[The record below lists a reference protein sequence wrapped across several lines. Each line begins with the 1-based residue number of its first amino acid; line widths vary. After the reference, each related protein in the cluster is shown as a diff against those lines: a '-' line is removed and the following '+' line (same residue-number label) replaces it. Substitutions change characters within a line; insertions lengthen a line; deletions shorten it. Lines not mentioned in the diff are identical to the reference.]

1 MPNPRLMLATG
12 NAGKVREIKAILGDA
27 GWAILTPA
35 EVGIA
40 LAPVAEGGRSYIENA
55 ISKAVAAARVS
66 GLPALA
72 DDSGIEVDALDGQPG
87 VTSARYGGP
96 SMRNDHDRNAL
107 ILRRL
112 DGVPASKRT
121 ARFRAVVALV
131 LPGGRVFTREG
142 VVEGRIALAPQGAN
156 GFGYDPVFLTSDG
169 RSMAEIG
176 DEKDRISHR
185 ALALAAL
192 RPLLEELR
200 TGGHSGSESET
211 KEPGQRRLVA
221 LVPGA
226 ALEDESVLQAVY
238 EAVLEAISDEA
249 DPSD

>member
-1 MPNPRLMLATG
+1 MRNPILMLATG
-12 NAGKVREIKAILGDA
+12 NAGKVREIRAILGGT
-27 GWAILTPA
+27 GWDVLTPA
-35 EVGIA
+35 EAGVT
-40 LAPVAEGGRSYIENA
+40 LAPVAEGGRSYAENA
-55 ISKAVAAARVS
+55 ISKAVAAAHAS

-96 SMRNDHDRNAL
+96 SMRNDHDRNAF

-112 DGVPASKRT
+112 GGMPPAKRT
-121 ARFRAVVALV
+121 ARFRAVVALA

-156 GFGYDPVFLTSDG
+156 GFGYDPIFLLPDG
-169 RSMAEIG
+169 HSMAEIG

-192 RPLLEELR
+192 RPLL
-200 TGGHSGSESET
+200 
-211 KEPGQRRLVA
+211 
-221 LVPGA
+221 A
-226 ALEDESVLQAVY
+226 ALRAQG
-238 EAVLEAISDEA
+238 
-249 DPSD
+249 